1 MRYIGLAVTDAA
13 RCRQSVEPA
22 MPRPVA
28 EAVIFPP
35 HHNNVA
41 PSFIRPINR
50 PHSSRPSVRRPG
62 CSRRTAVGQSVARP
76 RRSKVVVCLSSRVPL
91 WAAEI
96 RDGVLSWTSHSSA
109 PSRACS
115 GRVQPPWD
123 RQAVRYS
130 SPRRKLM

>member
-50 PHSSRPSVRRPG
+50 PHSSRPSVRRP
-62 CSRRTAVGQSVARP
+62 
-76 RRSKVVVCLSSRVPL
+76 
-91 WAAEI
+91 
-96 RDGVLSWTSHSSA
+96 
-109 PSRACS
+109 PSRMLSTNC
-115 GRVQPPWD
+115 GRTVG
-123 RQAVRYS
+123 RAS
-130 SPRRKLM
+130 EEE